1 MEHVPVELHEK
12 ILSLAYLAHGQY
24 AQYYHRMGVLSHT
37 HRMLLN
43 EIDKVYVKTFSWG
56 AAAEQHRRYQE
67 HWMTWKFFWRMDG
80 NSGVSHHDALKAFP
94 FHAKTYLWHL
104 ENLARAA
111 VFEEPCMKPSKLKQ
125 WRQQLRLS
133 THGSSY
139 P

>member
-43 EIDKVYVKTFSWG
+43 ELDKVWVRTFSWG
-56 AAAEQHRRYQE
+56 AAAEQHRRYEE
-67 HWMTWKFFWRMDG
+67 HWRKWYNLHRYVLPATPNAMALPIFF
-80 NSGVSHHDALKAFP
+80 
-94 FHAKTYLWHL
+94 

-125 WRQQLRLS
+125 WRQYMIQS
-133 THGSSY
+133 SGHGSSY